1 MAYLQVTY
9 FAEPIMRSTTFCMC
23 LPNDVLP
30 MMKTGN
36 KNYDREVKT
45 LYLLH
50 GFSGNPIDWV
60 KGSLVEE
67 MALNYNLA
75 IVMPSGDNSFYV
87 NAKGIGNNYA
97 DFVGRDLISY
107 VHKTFGLS
115 DKKENV
121 FIGGLSMGGFGA
133 IHTALAYPEQF
144 GGAFGLSSAFIIN
157 RIKGMKAGMKDDVAD
172 YYSYYRVFGD
182 LDKLDTSEVNPEYLI
197 KKLKEEGKKVPPIY
211 LTCGTEDFLIEQNR
225 EFRDFLTN
233 EGIFFTYEE
242 SKGIHDWKF
251 WNGTLEPAIK
261 WMLNI

>member
-9 FAEPIMRSTTFCMC
+9 FAEPIMRSTTFYMC

-30 MMKTGN
+30 MMTTGN
-36 KNYDREVKT
+36 KNYDRKMKT

-67 MALNYNLA
+67 MALNYNIA

-87 NAKGIGNNYA
+87 NAEGIGNNYA
-97 DFVGRDLISY
+97 DFVGRDLINY

-115 DKKENV
+115 DKKEDV

-133 IHTALAYPEQF
+133 IHTALAYPDQF

-157 RIKGMKAGMKDDVAD
+157 QIKGMKPGTKDGVAD
-172 YYSYYRVFGD
+172 YYSYNKVFGD
-182 LDKLDTSEVNPEYLI
+182 LDKLDTSAVNPEYLI
-197 KKLKEEGKKVPPIY
+197 KKLKEEGKKVPPMY

-225 EFRDFLTN
+225 EFRDFLKN
-233 EGIFFTYEE
+233 EEVDFTYEE

-251 WNGTLEPAIK
+251 WNENLEPAIK
-261 WMLNI
+261 WILNK

>member
-1 MAYLQVTY
+1 ML
-9 FAEPIMRSTTFCMC
+9 FRS
-23 LPNDVLP
+23 
-30 MMKTGN
+30 
-36 KNYDREVKT
+36 
-45 LYLLH
+45 
-50 GFSGNPIDWV
+50 
-60 KGSLVEE
+60 
-67 MALNYNLA
+67 
-75 IVMPSGDNSFYV
+75 
-87 NAKGIGNNYA
+87 
-97 DFVGRDLISY
+97 
-107 VHKTFGLS
+107 
-115 DKKENV
+115 
-121 FIGGLSMGGFGA
+121 
-133 IHTALAYPEQF
+133 IHTAFAYPEQF